1 MPWTLMLSQACDSVE
16 EFKAV
21 STDVCITDD
30 YHLKRIED

>member
-21 STDVCITDD
+21 MCVLLMIII
-30 YHLKRIED
+30 LRE